1 MGSALL
7 LLDLSAAFDTVD
19 HQRLLKR
26 LACTFGVTGRPTTLG
41 WFQSF
46 LSDQTQSAVKALG
59 VTSLPNP
66 LSFGVP
72 QGSVLGPS
80 LFSVYT
86 SPVPAIASRHGVS
99 VKQFSDDTQE
109 YVHFWIPI
117 ASGSRLTCWLR
128 CWHWRLDNRVK
139 LNLGKSLLLYAVP
152 QLHSSELV
160 NPPLVV
166 GDVTLPP
173 SGKASNLGVL
183 FDSSLSIVPQ
193 INSVCKCAFFTL
205 LSLVELE
212 NILM

>member
-1 MGSALL
+1 M
-7 LLDLSAAFDTVD
+7 
-19 HQRLLKR
+19 
-26 LACTFGVTGRPTTLG
+26 
-41 WFQSF
+41 
-46 LSDQTQSAVKALG
+46 ALG
-59 VTSLPNP
+59 SL
-66 LSFGVP
+66 
-72 QGSVLGPS
+72 
-80 LFSVYT
+80 
-86 SPVPAIASRHGVS
+86 ADCAA
-99 VKQFSDDTQE
+99 DTE
-109 YVHFWIPI
+109 DWFI
-117 ASGSRLTCWLR
+117 
-128 CWHWRLDNRVK
+128 DNRVK